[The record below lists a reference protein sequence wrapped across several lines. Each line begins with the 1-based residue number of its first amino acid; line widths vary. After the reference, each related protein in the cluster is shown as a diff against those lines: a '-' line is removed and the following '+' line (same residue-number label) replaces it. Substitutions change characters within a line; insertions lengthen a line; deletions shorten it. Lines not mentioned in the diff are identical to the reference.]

1 MFGKDKDEEVKG
13 GGEGSGTGDGESEVI
28 VPTEPVLSE
37 EEQRMKDAE
46 ETNRVIRESERLA
59 GEFVKI
65 IVRHSSQHASGSI
78 YVCGGAKQYY
88 IKPDVEVIVPEW
100 VVGALREPYH
110 PVFDKEAKKQTNK
123 PMYSVE
129 VIEKGLTQYH
139 FKNFMKEHAHKV
151 IK

>member
-1 MFGKDKDEEVKG
+1 MAIFGNKDEEEVV
-13 GGEGSGTGDGESEVI
+13 ESGAETDEVI
-28 VPTEPVLSE
+28 VPAVPVLSE
-37 EEQRMKDAE
+37 EEQRAKDAE

-65 IVRHSSQHASGSI
+65 IVRHSSQHAGGAI